1 MALER
6 PPRIF
11 INVDNFPFGIA
22 WEVNAD
28 IDIDFCHLFVNLC
41 LHPVSVPYVF
51 PSCWMYLFLWLGLLD
66 VGLQLSRD

>member
-1 MALER
+1 MALEW

-28 IDIDFCHLFVNLC
+28 IDIDFCHLLINLC
-41 LHPVSVPYVF
+41 LHQVSVPYVF
-51 PSCWMYLFLWLGLLD
+51 STSLD
-66 VGLQLSRD
+66 VPFSLAWTS